1 MTGEGGM
8 LATNDPSIVE
18 SAKRFRQHGMGAQ
31 YEYLSLGYNY
41 RMTDLAAAIG
51 RVQLRRLPRIAA
63 DRRANAAFYDAELAG
78 VDGIATP
85 YVPANASHAYHQY
98 SILIDPT
105 QTTNGADRNAVRA
118 ALAASGIGSGIYY
131 PIPLHLHPLF
141 ASYGYGR
148 GDFPIA
154 ERVSEQILA
163 LPIHPLLDRDQLA
176 HVVRCLREAVGAAP
190 L

>member
-1 MTGEGGM
+1 
-8 LATNDPSIVE
+8 
-18 SAKRFRQHGMGAQ
+18 
-31 YEYLSLGYNY
+31 
-41 RMTDLAAAIG
+41 MTDLAAAIG